1 MLWEDALIGYWLERR
16 RNLSQATIDDYEY
29 THRRFRTYLGEK
41 PVNIEAITA
50 DQVRG
55 WLASLRDHGLA
66 PKSCAN
72 AWVALSALWTWA
84 ERELHIPHIIRGH
97 VQRPRYKRP
106 PIAAYTRTEVGA
118 MLNAAS
124 KAAPWTTSTG
134 KIVEEH
140 RSTATRDRAILL
152 VLLDAG
158 LRASELCDLVIE
170 DYDVKQGR
178 LHIRH
183 GKGNKGRYV
192 YLGESARKAL
202 WRYFAERHNVQP
214 TEPLFRTWRGN
225 HMDRNALRHMIQ
237 NCADRAGVP
246 AATVHRWRHTFAI
259 NYLRNGGNVL
269 ELQRLMGHE
278 RTDTLRIYVDLAQ
291 TDLQDAQRR
300 ASPADNWRL

>member
-29 THRRFRTYLGEK
+29 TQRRFRTYLGAA
-41 PVNIEAITA
+41 PIHIDAITA
-50 DQVRG
+50 DHVRG

-84 ERELHIPHIIRGH
+84 ELELKIPHIIRGK

-118 MLNAAS
+118 MLHAAEKNS
-124 KAAPWTTSTG
+124 PWTSANG
-134 KIVEEH
+134 KTVESK
-140 RSTATRDRAILL
+140 RSTANRDRAILL
-152 VLLDAG
+152 VLLDSG
-158 LRASELCDLVIE
+158 MRASELCGLRVD
-170 DYDVKQGR
+170 DYDQKQGR
-178 LHIRH
+178 LHIRK
-183 GKGNKGRYV
+183 GKGSKGRFV
-192 YLGESARKAL
+192 YLGEAARKAL
-202 WRYFAERHNVQP
+202 WRYLASRQAP
-214 TEPLFRTWRGN
+214 SDAPLFVTWRGN
-225 HMDRNALRHMIQ
+225 HMDRNALRDMIVH
-237 NCADRAGVP
+237 CAERAGV
-246 AATVHRWRHTFAI
+246 ADANVHRWRHTFAI

-291 TDLQDAQRR
+291 ADLQDAQRR
-300 ASPADNWRL
+300 ASPADNWKL